1 MHTYELPGSD
11 QKNGCAGPVTAPESQ
26 SGKLR
31 GRNTEVALFSPT
43 TTIYDKLA
51 MITLNLL

>member
-11 QKNGCAGPVTAPESQ
+11 HKNGCAGPVTAPESQ

-31 GRNTEVALFSPT
+31 GRNTGETLFPATSA
-43 TTIYDKLA
+43 IYDKLS
-51 MITLNLL
+51 MIALNL